1 MSEKNQ
7 QLRCLIEQCRKPMK
21 SNSPFYTLKLA
32 SLAWHEMTHFCLT
45 LEFKNEVIKANLT
58 MSKIIFIN

>member
-32 SLAWHEMTHFCLT
+32 SLASREITHFCLT
-45 LEFKNEVIKANLT
+45 FGI
-58 MSKIIFIN
+58 